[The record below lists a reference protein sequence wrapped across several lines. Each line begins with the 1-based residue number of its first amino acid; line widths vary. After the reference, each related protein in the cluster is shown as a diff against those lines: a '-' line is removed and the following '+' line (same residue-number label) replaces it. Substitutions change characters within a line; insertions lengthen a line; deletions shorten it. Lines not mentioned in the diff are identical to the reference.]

1 MATNVAL
8 AAAERRRRLRA
19 VMARLGVDALLVTEG
34 DNRRYLSGFSGS
46 AGWLLLTA
54 DHCLLLTDF
63 RYLTQG
69 AEEAPGVEVVNH
81 GRESEVPKCLA
92 ERVAALGVKR
102 LGFESHA
109 LSHRVHGLLDKAMPG
124 TLVPVENVVEG
135 LRQVKDAGEVAL
147 MRRAAQIADKAW
159 RQMCGVLKAG
169 MTERDAAIELEFMM
183 RREGAEAAA
192 FELIV
197 AAGPRGALPHARPT
211 ERPFRRGDLVVCDF
225 GARVDGYNSDTTRT
239 IVIGEPTVEQRAM
252 YQAVLDAQA
261 AALEL
266 IRAGASC
273 GDVDAA
279 ARQSLTQ
286 AGLGEKFG
294 HGVGHG
300 IGLAVHEMPYM
311 KPGEQ
316 LLLEPGMV
324 FTVEPGVYVPGWGG
338 IRVEDMAHV
347 TEAGYELLTSSPRE
361 LLAI

>member
-19 VMARLGVDALLVTEG
+19 AMAGLGVDALLVTEG
-34 DNRRYLSGFSGS
+34 DNRRYLSGFTGS
-46 AGWLLLTA
+46 SGWLLIA
-54 DHCLLLTDF
+54 AGQCLLLTDF

-81 GRESEVPKCLA
+81 GREHELPRCLA

-109 LSHRVHGLLDKAMPG
+109 LSHRVHGILDKAMPG

-147 MRRAAQIADKAW
+147 MRRAAEIADKAW
-159 RQMCGVLKAG
+159 RQMCRRLKAG
-169 MTERDAAIELEFMM
+169 MTERDAAIELEFIM

-197 AAGPRGALPHARPT
+197 ATGPRGALPHARPT
-211 ERPFRRGDLVVCDF
+211 VRPFKRGDLVVFDF

-239 IVIGEPTVEQRAM
+239 VVIGEPTAEQRAM

-266 IRAGASC
+266 IRAGASG

-294 HGVGHG
+294 HGLGHG

-347 TEAGYELLTSSPRE
+347 TESGYELLTSSPRE
-361 LLAI
+361 LLVI